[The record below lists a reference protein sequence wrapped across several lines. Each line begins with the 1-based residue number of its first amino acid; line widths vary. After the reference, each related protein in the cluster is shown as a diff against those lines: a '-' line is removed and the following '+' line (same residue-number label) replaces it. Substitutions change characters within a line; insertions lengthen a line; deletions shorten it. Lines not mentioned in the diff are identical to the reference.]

1 MTPVKSEDTES
12 ESDSSD
18 TDEDDP
24 TATLIR
30 ETKREVKAKERD
42 ARRNRTAEEDAP
54 GRRVMIKDED
64 MDLGGLTTLS
74 GGSRFSN
81 VECHNCKQKGHM
93 RADCPKPFAQRGFA
107 GRGRGRG
114 RR

>member
-1 MTPVKSEDTES
+1 
-12 ESDSSD
+12 
-18 TDEDDP
+18 
-24 TATLIR
+24 
-30 ETKREVKAKERD
+30 
-42 ARRNRTAEEDAP
+42 
-54 GRRVMIKDED
+54 